1 MLRSERQEM
10 GAINLEFAPK
20 FAALFKPKR
29 YKVFHGG
36 RGGAK
41 SWEIARALIL
51 ISSSRKVRILC
62 AREVQNTIKDSVHKL
77 LKDQIEALGLLP
89 WFTITDNSIKSSVG
103 SEFIFKGLRYDVQGV
118 KSTEGVDICWVEEAQ
133 TVTAASWDV
142 LSPTIRKDGSEIW
155 ISFNPNEE
163 EDPTYQRFVANP
175 PDDSVVVE
183 VNYCDNPWF
192 PEVLR
197 KEMEYCK
204 RVDYDAYEHIWLGKP
219 KKISAAVIFSGK
231 YRVEAFS
238 DELWRKADRLFFGA
252 DFGFSQDPS
261 TLIRSF
267 ILGNKLYI
275 EYEAY
280 GVGVELDDMWKMY
293 AGKEGATE
301 EQLRAWK
308 VSDESTYPGIPGAR
322 EWPIKGDN
330 SRPETISF
338 LRRQGFNIDAADKWQ
353 GSVEDGITHLRGFEE
368 IIIHERCKHTAA
380 EARLYSYKVDKLTR
394 EILPVIV
401 DKHNHCWDAI
411 RYSLD
416 GYIQARGGLGV
427 WQRLAE

>member
-1 MLRSERQEM
+1 ME
-10 GAINLEFAPK
+10 ATNLEFAPK
-20 FAALFKPKR
+20 FAPLFKPMR

-51 ISSSRKVRILC
+51 ISSSKKTRILC

-77 LKDQIEALGLLP
+77 LRDQIESLGLLP

-133 TVTAASWDV
+133 TVTAASWDA
-142 LSPTIRKDGSEIW
+142 LSPTIRKEGSEIW
-155 ISFNPNEE
+155 ISFNPGEE
-163 EDPTYQRFVANP
+163 TDPTYQRFVANP

-204 RVDYDAYEHIWLGKP
+204 RVDYDAYEHIWMGKP

-231 YRVEAFS
+231 YRVEAF
-238 DELWRKADRLFFGA
+238 DDDLWRQADRLFFGA

-267 ILGNKLYI
+267 ILHNKLYV

-280 GVGVELDDMWKMY
+280 GVGVELDEM
-293 AGKEGATE
+293 A
-301 EQLRAWK
+301 QLYDS
-308 VSDESTYPGIPGAR
+308 VPLSR
-322 EWPIKGDN
+322 EWPVKGDC
-330 SRPETISF
+330 SRPETISYM
-338 LRRQGFNIDAADKWQ
+338 RRQGFGIDAADKWA
-353 GSVEDGITHLRGFEE
+353 GCVEDGITHLRGFEQ
-368 IIIHERCKHTAA
+368 IIIHERCKHMAD
-380 EARLYSYKVDKLTR
+380 EARLYSYKVDKLSGDV
-394 EILPVIV
+394 LPVIV
-401 DKHNHCWDAI
+401 DKHNHCWDAV